1 MVYFEVFISR
11 MLKLNLQRKLKLLWL
26 WGCPDSNLQINTKQ
40 LTSGELWVQKHMA
53 DIKITTT
60 LYLTNALLQTS

>member
-1 MVYFEVFISR
+1 MRLS
-11 MLKLNLQRKLKLLWL
+11 
-26 WGCPDSNLQINTKQ
+26 DSNLQINTKQ

-53 DIKITTT
+53 DTEITTT